1 MSMRLKILKRACV
14 LALLVFALAAVEK
27 DAGASARSVVRAFDD
42 CTDNCAS
49 NRDACNDN
57 VNWLYEACTQQAD
70 LGLSSCEYSAGSSG
84 NSCDD
89 DCWWDAYW
97 SGQDPQSCYS
107 SCQEQ
112 YNNEIQSCAMEY
124 NSELGSCSSE
134 KSSAMEGCSDDYTYC
149 VNHCP
154 PS

>member
-1 MSMRLKILKRACV
+1 MNMRLKILKRACV
-14 LALLVFALAAVEK
+14 LALLVFALAAVER
-27 DAGASARSVVRAFDD
+27 DAGAAAKPAAFDD

-70 LGLSSCEYSAGSSG
+70 LGLSACEYDAGSSG

-107 SCQEQ
+107 GCQNE
-112 YNNEIQSCAMEY
+112 YNNQIQSCAMEY

-134 KSSAMEGCSDDYTYC
+134 KSSGMEGCSDDYTYC